1 MRLKQNAA
9 SSPLASSVVT
19 YSLIA
24 SFMFAAVAMTVY
36 SQSAMARS
44 ILPEQKDAAS
54 ARDAVGDAMSKLNDL
69 NQRIKSQEELIAK
82 EQERLQQ
89 YQNEK
94 AQTERD
100 LEAKKAVFEQK
111 SKVLDDAWKD
121 RSSY

>member
-1 MRLKQNAA
+1 MHLKQYAV
-9 SSPLASSVVT
+9 SSLFSSL
-19 YSLIA
+19 LIA
-24 SFMFAAVAMTVY
+24 ALAMTAF

-44 ILPEQKDAAS
+44 ILPEQNDAAA
-54 ARDAVGDAMSKLNDL
+54 ARDAVGDSMSKLDDL
-69 NQRIKSQEELIAK
+69 NKRIKSQEELIAR

-100 LEAKKAVFEQK
+100 LEARKAVFEQK
-111 SKVLDDAWKD
+111 SKVLDEAWKD

>member
-9 SSPLASSVVT
+9 SSPLASSLVT

-24 SFMFAAVAMTVY
+24 SFLFVTVAMIIH

-69 NQRIKSQEELIAK
+69 NSRIKSQEELIAK

-111 SKVLDDAWKD
+111 SKVLDQAWKE